1 MSNDST
7 LYTRASGIEVHETD
21 DGLIVFNAATDK
33 VHHLNPTAGVLFEL
47 CIGSKTSAQLAQE
60 MVDLFSLDEVPT
72 EAIQAGLD
80 QLVSEDVLIESQA
93 DE

>member
-21 DGLIVFNAATDK
+21 DGLIVFNATTDK

-47 CIGSKTSAQLAQE
+47 CTEPKTSAQLAQE
-60 MVDLFSLDEVPT
+60 MVDLFSLDEEPA

-80 QLVSEDVLIESQA
+80 QLVSEDVLIISQA